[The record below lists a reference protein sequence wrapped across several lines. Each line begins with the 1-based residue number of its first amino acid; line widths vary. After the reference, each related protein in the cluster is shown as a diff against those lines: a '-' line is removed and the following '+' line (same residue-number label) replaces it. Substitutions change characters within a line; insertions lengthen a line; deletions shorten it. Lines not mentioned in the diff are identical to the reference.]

1 MRDILSAETAAGRK
15 VWFAVG
21 SGEGEPR
28 QAPARAPLRVPRSRL
43 EGRDADD
50 HRAWCAPGVA
60 MLSRPTRPPPL
71 WVGSVQRALDASGLA
86 VKYFTGYRS
95 YYEKK
100 SKDPKWVGVPI
111 AADQTFVI
119 VIGPEPKP

>member
-21 SGEGEPR
+21 SGEGEP
-28 QAPARAPLRVPRSRL
+28 QELERALHSVFQEAGWKVETQMTTGMVL
-43 EGRDADD
+43 N
-50 HRAWCAPGVA
+50 PGVA
-60 MLSRPTRPPPL
+60 MLAADEAPPL

-86 VKYFTGYRS
+86 VKYFTGYRP

-100 SKDPKWVGVPI
+100 RKDPKWVGVPI

-119 VIGPEPKP
+119 VIGPEPQR